1 MHVLIV
7 LIVVRSSIPE
17 GAERHVINGDET
29 AHDDEAEDLF
39 WAVC

>member
-7 LIVVRSSIPE
+7 LIVVRSFIPE
-17 GAERHVINGDET
+17 GAEGHVINGDET
-29 AHDDEAEDLF
+29 AHNDEAEDLV